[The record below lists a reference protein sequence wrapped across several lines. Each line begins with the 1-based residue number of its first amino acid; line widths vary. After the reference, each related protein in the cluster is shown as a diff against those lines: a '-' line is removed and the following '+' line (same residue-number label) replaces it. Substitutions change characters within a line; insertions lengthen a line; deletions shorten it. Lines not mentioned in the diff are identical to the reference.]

1 MPGTYTAARSA
12 GLAVAAGGRAALGA
26 RLAMEVDEDG
36 GGLHLDSLIVCV
48 KYVGIEWLW

>member
-12 GLAVAAGGRAALGA
+12 GLAVAAGGSAALGA

-36 GGLHLDSLIVCV
+36 GGLHLESLIVCV
-48 KYVGIEWLW
+48 EGIEIEWLW